1 MAKRPKSAS
10 TDDPRVIRTTP
21 ISASPPERSLNDSA
35 FEPRGDSAPLA
46 IPVVPEAP
54 RPAAPA
60 AQKPIKM
67 ASVLRAKVQPPPL
80 RTSTL
85 SRQRLLDRLATATQS
100 RLTLLVAD
108 AGYGKTTLL
117 ADFSR
122 RFDGA
127 CLWYSLEST
136 DTDWTTIIHHL
147 VAAAREVKPEFGQLT
162 SSLLR
167 TEPGV
172 TAPKDAAISSFMHE
186 LQDLTDGRALLVF
199 DDVHAVGTSA
209 AAAEFVLRLLKDAPR
224 GFSFVLAGRQPPSF
238 NVARWAAMGELVEIS
253 TDELRFSVEE
263 TERLFADSYG
273 QVLEPDV
280 LEELD
285 RKTRGWAACLQLFS
299 TLITA
304 RSPGNIRAAAE
315 SLTGANQPLYGYL
328 AQEVLSNLSEGLQ
341 SFLMRAALLRTVTPE
356 LLAALFPAETAD
368 TIEGW
373 TTEADALGLLNRVS
387 QTETSRQFH
396 PLLRDIL
403 LSELRSRHQ
412 PADIARFHVA
422 IARAAEA
429 DPLVACHHYIEAG
442 EREDAMRC
450 LGASSLQTMGSGRWG
465 TAAQLAAQ
473 LGSGP
478 TNGAVA
484 AIQARRLLEEG
495 NASEASQILSAVEI
509 ALQDPTVRAVL
520 RHTRMSLAWRTGNAQ
535 ELFSTLADALGDAET
550 PALLRDIA
558 QVFLDASS
566 VSTNPATL
574 SELSARLQRMAKAQ
588 EAANYGYYAAIS
600 LHNAGICEAF
610 AGNFRSASEL
620 GRSAI
625 DRFEQLSIRA
635 SEVFS
640 THTLLAT
647 VAFEVGDQKLAEHH
661 VTRSL
666 AARLEHADVPAELGY
681 HFAVMGD
688 RTRATKLLTSAQQL
702 HDHGHSDVVALST
715 MAELRAFLLLPAQ
728 PEAALHELGGAPRDF
743 PLDLGYGLQRYVLE
757 AICYLLWKNHDA
769 AQSSVENGLVEARA
783 RGNHKVL
790 VRLQILRALVARDAD
805 ALITAI
811 VDAAEVSEFALLEVA
826 DAVGAHLD
834 LIPAIPPVL
843 ETSIARWRDRWR
855 PVLRRQLAL
864 GNDPRAR
871 VASRLLDKYGAPEDV
886 GRLRAYDKTYRRRG
900 AQTGLGRNL
909 SRLVS
914 PRLHMHDLGQ
924 VILAIN
930 DRVVPL
936 GKVRRKPAALLMY
949 LVTRP
954 NFTATRE
961 QVLEDLWPDG
971 DTSAGLNSLNQS
983 LYFIRREIDPWY
995 EDDLSPEYVTYQAE
1009 LVSLDTD
1016 LVRVASAEF
1025 IASSRQLMTAPSAPS
1040 EILALIDT
1048 YRGQFCPEFEYE
1060 DWAIGWRTRVHGAF
1074 LDFARHTIATLAAEG
1089 SIRSAC
1095 DVALKVLGLDPG
1107 ADDIERKLI
1116 WLYWHVGARSAAEA
1130 HYLRL
1135 AAQER
1140 EDGLDAPTLTEIVGA
1155 ETVP

>member
-67 ASVLRAKVQPPPL
+67 ASVLRTKVQPPPL

-127 CLWYSLEST
+127 CVWYSLEST

-495 NASEASQILSAVEI
+495 NLAAARASLDSVDMSALD
-509 ALQDPTVRAVL
+509 ATVRAVVRQTRLTLGWRAADRSLLIESVAEVLADPQTPDLL
-520 RHTRMSLAWRTGNAQ
+520 RDIARVHQDSIHGSAGAVSLIEVGLRLRQMADAQSAAGYSFYAAVSLHNAAFAEFQAGRLTEALQLAHRAAEGFETTGSAEIRSTHAVLAAILFELSRPDEADEHINKALAGGGTNTDVPALLSYTLALAGSRGRAMKLLSTAEMLDFEGHTDVGGKATLELARAAMSLPSAPDEALAALDRSPEGFPLEFGISDRAAVLRGLALVTAGRRAQAMEFTKEALATARRRASRLSEVRLNLLRTLLTDDVDALKSAIDDVANVSGLGLA
-535 ELFSTLADALGDAET
+535 ELADALG
-550 PALLRDIA
+550 PSL
-558 QVFLDASS
+558 S
-566 VSTNPATL
+566 V
-574 SELSARLQRMAKAQ
+574 MAP
-588 EAANYGYYAAIS
+588 
-600 LHNAGICEAF
+600 
-610 AGNFRSASEL
+610 
-620 GRSAI
+620 
-625 DRFEQLSIRA
+625 
-635 SEVFS
+635 
-640 THTLLAT
+640 
-647 VAFEVGDQKLAEHH
+647 
-661 VTRSL
+661 
-666 AARLEHADVPAELGY
+666 VPL
-681 HFAVMGD
+681 
-688 RTRATKLLTSAQQL
+688 
-702 HDHGHSDVVALST
+702 
-715 MAELRAFLLLPAQ
+715 
-728 PEAALHELGGAPRDF
+728 
-743 PLDLGYGLQRYVLE
+743 
-757 AICYLLWKNHDA
+757 
-769 AQSSVENGLVEARA
+769 
-783 RGNHKVL
+783 
-790 VRLQILRALVARDAD
+790 
-805 ALITAI
+805 
-811 VDAAEVSEFALLEVA
+811 
-826 DAVGAHLD
+826 
-834 LIPAIPPVL
+834 PVL
-843 ETSIARWRDRWR
+843 ESVQRWPHRWL
-855 PVLRRQLAL
+855 PVLRRQLAS
-864 GNDPRAR
+864 GNTPRAHAA
-871 VASRLLDKYGAPEDV
+871 ASILDSYGAAEDI
-886 GRLRAYDKTYRRRG
+886 GRLRAFEKTYRRRG
-900 AQTGLGRNL
+900 TPSGLGKNL
-909 SRLVS
+909 ARRVS
-914 PRLHMHDLGQ
+914 PRLEIRDLGQ
-924 VILAIN
+924 VELVIGT
-930 DRVVPL
+930 RTVQL
-936 GKVRRKPAALLMY
+936 GSTRRKPSALLMY

-954 NFTATRE
+954 NHTATRE
-961 QVLEDLWPDG
+961 QIVDDLWPDG
-971 DTSAGLNSLNQS
+971 DITSGLNSLNQS
-983 LYFIRREIDPWY
+983 LYFLRREIDPWY
-995 EDDLSPEYVTYQAE
+995 EDDISAEYITYQAE
-1009 LVSLDTD
+1009 LVAFDQS
-1016 LVRVASAEF
+1016 LVR
-1025 IASSRQLMTAPSAPS
+1025 IASVEFVQRSREL
-1040 EILALIDT
+1040 LARDYLAGEAAALVDS
-1048 YRGQFCPEFEYE
+1048 YGGPFSPEFEYE
-1060 DWAIGWRTRVHGAF
+1060 EWAIAWRTRVHGAY
-1074 LDFARHTIATLAAEG
+1074 LHAA
-1089 SIRSAC
+1089 RSAIVRLANRFDYRSATDLALRVLAVDPAAL
-1095 DVALKVLGLDPG
+1095 DV
-1107 ADDIERKLI
+1107 ERDLV
-1116 WLYWHVGARSAAEA
+1116 WLYWRLGAKSAAEA
-1130 HYLRL
+1130 QYRHLR
-1135 AAQER
+1135 AQESADDVATDPLSELVAAR
-1140 EDGLDAPTLTEIVGA
+1140 QLT
-1155 ETVP
+1155 